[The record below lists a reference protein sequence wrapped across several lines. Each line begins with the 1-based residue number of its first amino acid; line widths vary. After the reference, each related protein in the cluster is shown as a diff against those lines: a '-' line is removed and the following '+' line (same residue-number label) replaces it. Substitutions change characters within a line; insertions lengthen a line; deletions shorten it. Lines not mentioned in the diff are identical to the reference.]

1 MMRLRIT
8 LPSTTLLR
16 PVELAAALPYGF
28 GATEPPYRAV
38 WALHCAMSNGDFFFD
53 SLDAAGI
60 VDREQVAIIAPG
72 MGNGYFVNS
81 SYENQADFLN
91 ELLDAAREAFPLS
104 RRPEDNA
111 VIGVS
116 MGGFGAVRWALD
128 SGAFGAAAAISGV
141 FDCRVPPDDRMM
153 KNRAQRALYAAF
165 ERVMRRCL
173 LDGSGRVRPDAD
185 LEQILRKGRKEGASP
200 FPRISLYCGEQDY
213 LSLPQSRALEDAC
226 ARHGCP
232 VRLHLSAGEH
242 DPVYWRGA
250 FQAAVSACFHAADAE
265 EQDSLCI

>member
-1 MMRLRIT
+1 MMRMRIT

-16 PVELAAALPYGF
+16 PVEIVAALPYGF
-28 GATEPPYRAV
+28 GVAEPPYRAV

-60 VDREQVAIIAPG
+60 VEREQVAVIAPSL
-72 MGNGYFVNS
+72 GNGYFVNS
-81 SYENQADFLN
+81 SHEKQADFLH
-91 ELLDAAREAFPLS
+91 ELLDAMREILPLS

-111 VIGVS
+111 AIGVS

-128 SGAFGAAAAISGV
+128 SGEFGAAAAISGV

-173 LDGSGRVRPDAD
+173 LDESGRVRTEAD
-185 LEQILRKGRKEGASP
+185 LEFLLRRKREQGASLS
-200 FPRISLYCGEQDY
+200 PRVDLYCGEQDY
-213 LSLPQSRALEDAC
+213 LSLPQSRALEQLC

-232 VRLHLSAGEH
+232 VTLRLSEGEH
-242 DPVYWRGA
+242 DQGYWRGA
-250 FQAAVSACFHAADAE
+250 FQAAVVDLFGKVNSPE
-265 EQDSLCI
+265 LGRK

>member
-8 LPSTTLLR
+8 LPSTALLQ
-16 PVELAAALPYGF
+16 PVEVAAAVPYGF

-60 VDREQVAIIAPG
+60 VEREQVAVIAPSL
-72 MGNGYFVNS
+72 GNGYFVNS
-81 SYENQADFLN
+81 RYENQADFLN
-91 ELLDAAREAFPLS
+91 ELLDAMREILPLS
-104 RRPEDNA
+104 RRTEDNA
-111 VIGVS
+111 AIGVS

-173 LDGSGRVRPDAD
+173 LDERGDVRDEVD
-185 LEQILRKGRKEGASP
+185 LERLLQKRREQGSLL
-200 FPRISLYCGEQDY
+200 PRVDLYCGEQDY
-213 LSLPQSRALEDAC
+213 LSLPQSRALERVC

-232 VRLHLSAGEH
+232 VALRLSEGEH
-242 DPVYWRGA
+242 DQTYWRDV
-250 FQAAVSACFHAADAE
+250 FQSAVSGIFRPVDNVA
-265 EQDSLCI
+265 